1 MRDGTAEFLWRYHLR
16 PKLMQG
22 DRHHKEN
29 CYGNNLPCCWGETTN
44 KAKRVE
50 AARQARS
57 ISQSASLAGGEFV
70 QVIIIL
76 LCGTISPSWTGC
88 GPKPLT
94 LEGSKFLQKSAY
106 HSSDIVRGPHAKD
119 EIRESDMAVYWRA
132 ARPSSSSV
140 QVKGRGDA
148 KTRLSQRRSTFLL
161 IPVQDASTLLLPQL
175 QGRAQRWLFSR

>member
-1 MRDGTAEFLWRYHLR
+1 MAGPSSFLFTLALGSSQTLNEGRYGRIPLALSPATKINARRPTPQRKLLR
-16 PKLMQG
+16 KQSSLLLG
-22 DRHHKEN
+22 
-29 CYGNNLPCCWGETTN
+29 GGGGGGETTN

-57 ISQSASLAGGEFV
+57 ISQRSASLVGGEFV

-106 HSSDIVRGPHAKD
+106 HSSDIVRGPDAKD
-119 EIRESDMAVYWRA
+119 EIRESDMAVY
-132 ARPSSSSV
+132 
-140 QVKGRGDA
+140 
-148 KTRLSQRRSTFLL
+148 
-161 IPVQDASTLLLPQL
+161 
-175 QGRAQRWLFSR
+175 